1 MLAKRFRTLTILLLL
16 PLGGCVYLPPIA
28 AVQTSH
34 AIPAR
39 SDTRIASALAAS
51 CPPAKTHALLIESP
65 DLALVSRLDLID
77 AADESIDL
85 QYFIWQNDTT
95 GILVIEK
102 LLAAAD
108 RGVRVRALVD
118 DVQLEGLVNR
128 LNALEDHPNIEV
140 RIFNPFSIRWRYE
153 LGILRLA
160 EFAIDGNRLNHR
172 MHNKLL
178 MVDNQIGILGG
189 RNIGNDYFGVS
200 RKRNFI
206 DLDILLSG
214 AIVTEL
220 SEGFDTYWNSQ
231 WSYPVNQLLNL
242 SVFPDQLEKLRKRI
256 RQRLEENPA
265 IDVLA
270 APSPPPNTLTR
281 MQDSTEIESH
291 FVMVDDPSV
300 SWFNKPDEI
309 VDDLVKMALQAQ
321 REVLV
326 VTPYFI
332 PPGELIGAA
341 KTLVDRGVKVR
352 IVTNSLET
360 NDVVI
365 AQSAYSHYRRR
376 VVEAGIDLY
385 ELRSDAPIVGENNL
399 AENIS
404 LHTKYIVV
412 DDDIV
417 FIGSLNLDPRSLYLN
432 TELGV
437 TLQSAAVAA
446 ALRNSFNA
454 LTRAENSWR
463 IGATD
468 SGITWQSGDQIYTRT
483 PAKNFWQRLRY
494 WFYRMLPVSRQL

>member
-1 MLAKRFRTLTILLLL
+1 MLARRFRALTMLLWLA
-16 PLGGCVYLPPIA
+16 LGGCVYLPPVK
-28 AVQTSH
+28 AVKPSH
-34 AIPAR
+34 ALPAR
-39 SDTRIASALAAS
+39 DDTRIASVLATSYA
-51 CPPAKTHALLIESP
+51 PNKTHALLIESP
-65 DLALVSRLDLID
+65 DFALTSRLDLID
-77 AADESIDL
+77 AADVSIDL

-118 DVQLEGLVNR
+118 DIQLEGLVNR
-128 LNALEDHPNIEV
+128 LNALEDHPNIEI

-178 MVDNQIGILGG
+178 MADNQIGILGG
-189 RNIGNDYFGVS
+189 RNIGNDYFGLS
-200 RKRNFI
+200 QKRNFI

-214 AIVTEL
+214 AIVQEL
-220 SEGFDTYWNSQ
+220 SKGFDTYWNSQ

-256 RQRLEENPA
+256 RQRLAESPS

-270 APSPPPNTLTR
+270 APSPPPNALTR
-281 MQDSTEIESH
+281 MQDSTEIDSY

-309 VDDLVKMALQAQ
+309 VDDLVEIALQAQ

-326 VTPYFI
+326 VTPYLI
-332 PPGELIGAA
+332 PPSELIDAA
-341 KTLVDRGVKVR
+341 KILVDRGVKVS

-365 AQSAYSHYRRR
+365 AQSAYSLSLIHISEPTRRTIPSR
-376 VVEAGIDLY
+376 MP
-385 ELRSDAPIVGENNL
+385 S
-399 AENIS
+399 
-404 LHTKYIVV
+404 
-412 DDDIV
+412 
-417 FIGSLNLDPRSLYLN
+417 
-432 TELGV
+432 
-437 TLQSAAVAA
+437 SA
-446 ALRNSFNA
+446 
-454 LTRAENSWR
+454 
-463 IGATD
+463 
-468 SGITWQSGDQIYTRT
+468 
-483 PAKNFWQRLRY
+483 
-494 WFYRMLPVSRQL
+494 